1 MYLSF
6 LTRTPSHSR
15 SHICRLLIR
24 LEAARNL
31 RAQRAVVQYRMYY
44 MGYVRSVEVAIHGD
58 WRVLPYLPLSVGGRH
73 RSIWHLVLAR
83 ADMSRECCRKIVAAH
98 NDIALMLGSNGEGHF
113 CSLYGHRLLRGR
125 GWMGWYA
132 EIGRALGGSAS
143 TGKTYQSY

>member
-6 LTRTPSHSR
+6 VTLTPSHSR

-24 LEAARNL
+24 LEAARL

-58 WRVLPYLPLSVGGRH
+58 WRVLPSPALLSVGGEH
-73 RSIWHLVLAR
+73 RGIWHLVLAR
-83 ADMSRECCRKIVAAH
+83 ADMSRECCRKIVVAH
-98 NDIALMLGSNGEGHF
+98 NDIALMLGPNGVGIF
-113 CSLYGHRLLRGR
+113 CSLYARRLLRGR
-125 GWMGWYA
+125 SRMGWYA